1 MIGTGKTADVR
12 FLAMFRR
19 RRRGVR
25 LAPLI
30 DVVFILLLFFMLTTG
45 FVPWRQIDVSFP
57 VPGEPV
63 VPTEL
68 LIVQVVEEG
77 RAIQI
82 EGNRYLTDDASALA
96 AFVGERPEAVFAV
109 RGFPGMRTQTL
120 VDVVDRLR
128 RAGAAQVSL
137 AKTES

>member
-1 MIGTGKTADVR
+1 
-12 FLAMFRR
+12 MFRR

-45 FVPWRQIDVSFP
+45 FVPWRQIDVTFP
-57 VPGEPV
+57 APGEPV
-63 VPTEL
+63 VDTEL
-68 LIVQVVEEG
+68 LVVQVVDEG
-77 RAIQI
+77 RAVLI
-82 EGNRYLTDDASALA
+82 EGNRYLADDTSALA
-96 AFVGERPEAVFAV
+96 ALVAERPQAVFAV
-109 RGFPGMRTQTL
+109 RGYPGMRTQTL

-128 RAGAAQVSL
+128 RAGAVGVSL

>member
-1 MIGTGKTADVR
+1 
-12 FLAMFRR
+12 MFRR

-45 FVPWRQIDVSFP
+45 FVPWRQIDVTFP
-57 VPGEPV
+57 APGEPV
-63 VPTEL
+63 VATEL
-68 LIVQVVEEG
+68 LVVQVVDEG
-77 RAIQI
+77 RAMLI
-82 EGNRYLTDDASALA
+82 EGNRYRADDAPALA
-96 AFVGERPEAVFAV
+96 ALVAERPEAVYAV
-109 RGFPGMRTQTL
+109 RGFPGMRTQIL
-120 VDVVDRLR
+120 VNVVDRLR

>member
-1 MIGTGKTADVR
+1 MR

-19 RRRGVR
+19 QPRGVR

-45 FVPWRQIDVSFP
+45 FVPWRQIDVTFP
-57 VPGEPV
+57 VPGESV
-63 VPTEL
+63 ADAEL
-68 LIVQVVEEG
+68 LVVQVVDEG
-77 RAIQI
+77 RAMLI
-82 EGNRYLTDDASALA
+82 EGNRYLIDDASALA
-96 AFVGERPEAVFAV
+96 ALVAERPEAVFAV
-109 RGFPGMRTQTL
+109 AGFPGMRTQVL

>member
-1 MIGTGKTADVR
+1 
-12 FLAMFRR
+12 MFRR

-45 FVPWRQIDVSFP
+45 FVPWRQIDVTFP
-57 VPGEPV
+57 APGEPV
-63 VPTEL
+63 EAKEL
-68 LIVQVVEEG
+68 LLVRVVDEG
-77 RAIQI
+77 RAILI
-82 EGNRYLTDDASALA
+82 EGHRYLTDDASALA
-96 AFVGERPEAVFAV
+96 GLVAERPEAVFAV
-109 RGFPGMRTQTL
+109 RGFAGMRTQTL

-128 RAGAAQVSL
+128 RAGAAQVAL

>member
-1 MIGTGKTADVR
+1 M
-12 FLAMFRR
+12 
-19 RRRGVR
+19 R

-45 FVPWRQIDVSFP
+45 FVPWRQIDVTFP
-57 VPGEPV
+57 APGEPV
-63 VPTEL
+63 ADTEL
-68 LIVQVVEEG
+68 LVVQVVDEG
-77 RAIQI
+77 RAMLID
-82 EGNRYLTDDASALA
+82 GNRYLAEDTSVLA
-96 AFVGERPEAVFAV
+96 ALVAERPEAVFAV

-128 RAGAAQVSL
+128 RAGAAGVSL